1 MTHIRTGIR
10 DAAATAVTGL
20 TTTGARV
27 YKSRTLPLTAVELP
41 ALCVYARAESY
52 DYGEAAFSG
61 GRAYPVRAVEL
72 HVQGFVKDTD
82 SSAIETTLDVIA
94 KEVETA
100 IYAAFPLGSSFGMTL
115 GSQNTEVNADGDESL
130 GVIDMV
136 FQVAYRTVEGLPET
150 AI

>member
-1 MTHIRTGIR
+1 MTHLRTGIR
-10 DAAATAVTGL
+10 DAAATAVTSL
-20 TTTGARV
+20 TTTSTRV
-27 YKSRTLPLTAVELP
+27 YKSRTLPLTASELP
-41 ALCVYARAESY
+41 ALCVYCRAETY
-52 DYGEAAFSG
+52 DYGEAGFSG
-61 GRAYPVRAVEL
+61 GKAYPVRNIEL
-72 HVQGFVKDTD
+72 HVQGYVKDTD

-100 IYAAFPLGSSFGMTL
+100 IFAAYPLGSSFGMTL
-115 GSQNTEVNADGDESL
+115 AGQTTEVNAEGDESL